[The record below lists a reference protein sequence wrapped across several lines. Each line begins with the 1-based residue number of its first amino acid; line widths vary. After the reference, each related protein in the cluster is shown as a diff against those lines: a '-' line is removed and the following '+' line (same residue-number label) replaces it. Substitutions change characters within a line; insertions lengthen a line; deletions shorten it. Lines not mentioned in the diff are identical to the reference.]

1 MPTSRPLS
9 QDLLSRLTAAPV
21 GMLAQCRSA
30 MPDAGVAARFAHRA
44 AAPPRVGEVSVVV
57 APSPLLSVSG
67 AVAGAAG
74 SPDAAVA
81 WHYGD
86 PFGEQ
91 RAAVD
96 RAAIV
101 DRSHRSVLRITGAE
115 RLTWL
120 HTISSQHVATLG
132 DGQSA
137 ENLDLDLNGRVQHHF
152 VLTELDGTVWID
164 TEAERG
170 PDLLAF
176 LQRMVFWA
184 DAKPVGAEDH
194 AVLSLLG
201 SGVAGLTET
210 LGIPALPGVY
220 EAAPLPGGG
229 FLRRM
234 PWPTADSFDLVIP
247 RDQLTDLW
255 TRLTAAGAV
264 PAGMWAFEALRVAAV
279 RPRIGPDTDERTI
292 PHEVR
297 WIGGVTEHG
306 AVHLDKGCY
315 RGQET
320 VARVHNLGKP
330 PRHLVLLHLDGS
342 ADERPAT
349 GDDITAGGRT
359 VGRLGT
365 VVDHYELGPIA
376 LALVK
381 RAVPADTALAAGS
394 VAASID
400 PDSVPADDEPQAGR
414 IAVDRLRGR

>member
-1 MPTSRPLS
+1 M
-9 QDLLSRLTAAPV
+9 
-21 GMLAQCRSA
+21 
-30 MPDAGVAARFAHRA
+30 
-44 AAPPRVGEVSVVV
+44 SVVA
-57 APSPLLSVSG
+57 APSPILSTSG
-67 AVAGAAG
+67 AVAGAPG
-74 SPDAAVA
+74 TPDAAVA

-91 RAAVD
+91 RAAVE

-101 DRSHRSVLRITGAE
+101 DRSHRFVLRVTGAE

-120 HTISSQHVATLG
+120 HTISSQHVAALA
-132 DGQSA
+132 DGRSA
-137 ENLDLDLNGRVQHHF
+137 ENLDLDLNGRVLHHF
-152 VLTELDGTVWID
+152 VVTELDATVWID

-184 DAKPVGAEDH
+184 DAQPVEATDH

-201 SGVAGLTET
+201 RQVADLTEALGVA
-210 LGIPALPGVY
+210 ALPGVY
-220 EAAPLPGGG
+220 EATPLPGGG

-234 PWPTADSFDLVIP
+234 PWPTADSFDLAIP
-247 RDQLTDLW
+247 RDQLPDLW
-255 TRLTAAGAV
+255 TRLTAAGAT

-279 RPRIGPDTDERTI
+279 RPRIGLDTDERTI
-292 PHEVR
+292 PHEAH
-297 WIGGVTEHG
+297 WIGGVAEQG

-330 PRHLVLLHLDGS
+330 PRQLLLLHLDGS

-349 GDDITAGGRT
+349 GDDVTAGGRV

-376 LALVK
+376 LALIK
-381 RAVPADTALAAGS
+381 RAVPADTALSAGP
-394 VAASID
+394 VAAAID
-400 PDSVPADDEPQAGR
+400 PDSVPADDAPQAGR
-414 IAVDRLRGR
+414 LAVDRLRGR